1 MPQLHERGVEL
12 VLQLLDAA
20 DQLDSMPSDEVR
32 ALLRE
37 TATVL
42 SELLKRDLPA
52 RHEEQPET

>member
-1 MPQLHERGVEL
+1 
-12 VLQLLDAA
+12 
-20 DQLDSMPSDEVR
+20 
-32 ALLRE
+32 LRE